1 MYVVVALFN
10 AIAEAKR
17 NEAEQQAAKEDAKKD
32 FQAGEIIES
41 SSSKKTKKKNSKF
54 LNDDDSFS
62 GVTGDKKTKEGDS
75 KDAKSKPNWKALKD
89 DYMMNSSL
97 KMKVSILMWFIHT
110 VLSDV
115 YQNWD
120 KEISEDEDEG
130 Y

>member
-32 FQAGEIIES
+32 FQAGEVIES
-41 SSSKKTKKKNSKF
+41 SNKKTKKKNSKF

-62 GVTGDKKTKEGDS
+62 GVTGDKKTNEGFD
-75 KDAKSKPNWKALKD
+75 KDGKSKPNWKALKD

-97 KMKVSILMWFIHT
+97 KMKVSTLMWFIRT
-110 VLSDV
+110 VLRDV

-130 Y
+130 GY